1 MYYESLTFIRTQN
14 NLNGWLNFF
23 LTAVIETAKSGVDT
37 FKQILSLKQEIDI
50 QILEFGK
57 RSQNAKSLVD
67 FLYQKPVI
75 SVSDIVEPLGISTPT
90 ANTLIKEFVVK
101 GILVKDTE
109 FKRNQIFTFKRY
121 LEIYTKIDSHN

>member
-1 MYYESLTFIRTQN
+1 MSVRKN
-14 NLNGWLNFF
+14 NLNSWLKFF

-67 FLYQKPVI
+67 FLYQKLCLILKMVFHL
-75 SVSDIVEPLGISTPT
+75 IVELLGISTPT